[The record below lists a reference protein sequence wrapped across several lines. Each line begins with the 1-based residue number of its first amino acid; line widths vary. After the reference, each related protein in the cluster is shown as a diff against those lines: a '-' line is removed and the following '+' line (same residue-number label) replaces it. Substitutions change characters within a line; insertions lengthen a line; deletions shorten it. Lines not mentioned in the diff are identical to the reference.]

1 MKRRVYVHAVG
12 ACTPMSPDG
21 ASWRDSVPAL
31 LRGASAIRSVDHFDT
46 NLYPSHVAAWIGRD
60 GLDAHGDRRLPLL
73 TRALAEIA
81 AAVELQAY
89 GGARCGVFLGA
100 ESGRASPQAILRLT
114 QAAAPDGRFDHAQ
127 FVAMAEGAAGAVAAR
142 SVSPAAVAATLAAQL
157 DAQGPVQTISL
168 ACASGASAII
178 AAVRQLR
185 LGLCD
190 TALAGGVGADVD
202 PFMLVGFGKL
212 GALSARGV
220 SRPFD
225 RARDGFVV
233 GEGAALVLLSTT
245 PPPAG
250 MPCIEIVG
258 VGASL
263 DGYHLTAPHPE
274 GDGAER
280 AIRAALRDAD
290 CDTVDYVQAHGTS
303 TPLNDATECQ
313 AIARVFANGAAP
325 AVSSVKGAVGHW
337 IAGAGAV
344 GFLCAV
350 EALQGN
356 VIPTAGLTD
365 PDAAC
370 AADHVMVDSG
380 GVRTAIR
387 PVRRA
392 LVNAFA
398 FGGANA
404 ALIVEVHA

>member
-1 MKRRVYVHAVG
+1 
-12 ACTPMSPDG
+12 
-21 ASWRDSVPAL
+21 
-31 LRGASAIRSVDHFDT
+31 
-46 NLYPSHVAAWIGRD
+46 
-60 GLDAHGDRRLPLL
+60 
-73 TRALAEIA
+73 
-81 AAVELQAY
+81 
-89 GGARCGVFLGA
+89 
-100 ESGRASPQAILRLT
+100 
-114 QAAAPDGRFDHAQ
+114 
-127 FVAMAEGAAGAVAAR
+127 
-142 SVSPAAVAATLAAQL
+142 
-157 DAQGPVQTISL
+157 
-168 ACASGASAII
+168 
-178 AAVRQLR
+178 
-185 LGLCD
+185 
-190 TALAGGVGADVD
+190 
-202 PFMLVGFGKL
+202 
-212 GALSARGV
+212 
-220 SRPFD
+220 
-225 RARDGFVV
+225 
-233 GEGAALVLLSTT
+233 
-245 PPPAG
+245 

-356 VIPTAGLTD
+356 VIPTAGLTE

-370 AADHVMVDSG
+370 AANHVMVDSG

-387 PVRRA
+387 PVQRA

-404 ALIVEVHA
+404 ALVVEAHA